1 MTHIEDTELRDK
13 IVKLMHPVSFKVIYP
28 ETQMEENYP
37 IANSIV
43 DLIQQER
50 LKEKL
55 YQLEWAEKNCLRAGF
70 IEDVIKL
77 KQYYEAELESLLNKE
92 QQ

>member
-50 LKEKL
+50 LKAKIEELKD
-55 YQLEWAEKNCLRAGF
+55 WAVDADYNNEGKVGPVDARIA
-70 IEDVIKL
+70 K
-77 KQYYEAELESLLNKE
+77 LESLLNKE
-92 QQ
+92 LK